1 MKIKRGQ
8 IIKIVKEYL
17 ISVIFLMKKI
27 ITNLLFNGI
36 MYYFT
41 VLIYVQSQMVC
52 SFFKNNEV
60 LKIRFFK
67 TSTEGNTVK

>member
-17 ISVIFLMKKI
+17 IFVIFLMKKI

-41 VLIYVQSQMVC
+41 VLIYV
-52 SFFKNNEV
+52 
-60 LKIRFFK
+60 
-67 TSTEGNTVK
+67 